1 MPDYTQEQLMVILTT
16 TLSLLTA
23 WSWNSVL
30 QQYLDQYYGRSLSTR
45 VLAAIVITIITFLL
59 INWLLK
65 HIRGDQ
71 LQQVKNVN
79 LTDYVVKTSKDLD
92 KTNNTALRTLT
103 RSNNVT
109 QLFD

>member
-45 VLAAIVITIITFLL
+45 VLAAVVITIITFLL

-92 KTNNTALRTLT
+92 KTNNTPLRTLT
-103 RSNNVT
+103 RNNNVT